1 MIQQIENR
9 LKRLREK
16 LKDKD
21 VDAVLVTKR
30 ENYIYFS
37 GFTGSFAYLV
47 ITQND
52 ACLITD
58 FRYTE
63 QASQQ
68 APLYEIIQYNQS
80 LLAAISDVIQAKG
93 IEKLGFED
101 DYIAYK
107 KYNEL
112 HNQIGVKHLIPFQ
125 NVLEG
130 LRMKKDK
137 DELERIKKA
146 VEIADDAFCHI
157 LKFLKPGIK
166 EYEVSSE
173 LEYYMKKNGA
183 KGASFDTIVASGQR
197 SSLPHGVASGKT
209 IEYGDAVTLDYGAIY
224 EDYCSD
230 MTRTVFIGS
239 ISKELKNIYNIVLEA
254 QKSALEGAK
263 RGCLGREVDMIARDI
278 IKRNGYGDNFG
289 HGLGHG
295 VGIEIHEEPRLSQK
309 GDIKL
314 DNGMVVTVEPGIY
327 VNNLGGVRIED
338 MIVIND
344 DKPIILTAS
353 TKEIIVL

>member
-21 VDAVLVTKR
+21 VDAVLVTRR
-30 ENYIYFS
+30 ENYIYLS

-80 LLAAISDVIQAKG
+80 LLAALSDVIQTKG

-101 DYIAYK
+101 DYITYK

-112 HNQIGVKHLIPFQ
+112 HNGIGAKHLIPFQ

-130 LRMKKDK
+130 LRIKKDNE
-137 DELERIKKA
+137 ELEKIRKA
-146 VEIADDAFCHI
+146 VEIADSAFSHI

-166 EYEVSSE
+166 EYEVSAE
-173 LEYYMKKNGA
+173 LEFYMKKSGA
-183 KGASFDTIVASGQR
+183 KGASFDTIVASGKR

-209 IEYGDAVTLDYGAIY
+209 IENGDAVTLDYGAIF

-254 QKSALEGAK
+254 QTSALVGAK
-263 RGCLGREVDMIARDI
+263 RGYSGKEVDIIARDI
-278 IKRNGYGDNFG
+278 ISKSGYEKNFG

-295 VGIEIHEEPRLSQK
+295 VGIEVHEEPRLSPK
-309 GDIKL
+309 GEIKL

-327 VNNLGGVRIED
+327 VNDLGGVRIED
-338 MIVIND
+338 MIIIND
-344 DKPIILTAS
+344 DKPIILTSS